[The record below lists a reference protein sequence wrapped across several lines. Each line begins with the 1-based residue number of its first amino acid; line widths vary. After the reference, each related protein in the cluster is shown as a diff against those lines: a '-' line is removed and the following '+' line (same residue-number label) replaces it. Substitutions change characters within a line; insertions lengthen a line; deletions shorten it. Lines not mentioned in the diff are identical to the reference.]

1 MKTPYG
7 NGLKGQG
14 AISPGRCPGLGAYWP
29 FRPSILA
36 CET

>member
-7 NGLKGQG
+7 NGLKDQG
-14 AISPGRCPGLGAYWP
+14 AISQRPGLGAYWP